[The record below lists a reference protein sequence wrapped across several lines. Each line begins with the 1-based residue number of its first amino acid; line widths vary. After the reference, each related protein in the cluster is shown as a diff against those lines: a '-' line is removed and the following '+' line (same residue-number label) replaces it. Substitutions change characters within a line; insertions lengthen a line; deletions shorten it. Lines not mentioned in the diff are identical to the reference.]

1 MSRAAYG
8 GAPLLAALA
17 VAAAACIAAAAAV
30 APAAHAQ
37 SAEPPVVAIG
47 ALMTE
52 PGQEFD
58 DANRTAVLR
67 YAVDR
72 FNEQSAGFDLALNV
86 TMITR
91 GSEPAKLVEAY
102 DGGAG
107 PLFYIGPTTSQG
119 LENIRE
125 DEASMDVLG
134 KTILVSPSS
143 EAPQLAIAGDR
154 IFRLAINVER
164 QGAILVGEMESA
176 GIGSLIT
183 VARDD
188 AWGRQLAEFVNARA
202 AESGIS
208 SAANI
213 TFSNSTDAAYWQDI
227 ARQVENSAAGSDST
241 GVFFAGYGQSYPSM
255 AAAGAGSAAL
265 GETAWFAPSTALVA
279 SSPLPAGA
287 VRDFSAAVGLTI
299 LEQDVPESGLTRA
312 IDANLSSPDPV
323 SFYEYSAYDSVFVL
337 GGAIAAAGGPSA
349 DAASVAAALPDAALN
364 YTGAIG
370 GILLDKNGDLR
381 APDSFTVW
389 KADRGTGELA
399 ESGTTAT
406 PVTRIGALV
415 ALGYQDWPDDLTL
428 DGLRLA
434 AADYNEGADD
444 SLVKLIAYNITGRN
458 VSDMLRAAHD
468 GGDGPSIYVGPSLSS
483 RLASIADYANDT
495 GIVLFSTGSEA
506 ESLSIPDD
514 RIFRMAVS
522 TDRQAAYMG
531 RTMADRGMESVVMLL
546 RNDEWGLS
554 LNRTLAETLSTLG
567 VDVAA
572 TVPFAP
578 DGEADW
584 PRVIERASAAV
595 AANNAT
601 MLVAFVGLIND
612 LDGLAAA
619 AAMDPASRAA
629 LTGEEWFVT
638 TSTVSSVGFP
648 AIQDP
653 TTAAFASDVVNMT
666 AIDNDVVWNNILPE
680 SLSSPANCGAYDD
693 AVAGNYLRAYFEC
706 NVPGTWFYEF
716 AAYDTLFVLGDAIRS
731 SAASGDAASG
741 DAAAAV
747 AAAIPAAAEAHVG
760 ILGDIAL
767 NANGDLLTPDR
778 FGIWYVKNGTWTDTG
793 IRKSTPVVDIGALAA
808 VGDKDYPDDL
818 TVRALRQAVEDYNNA
833 ESRGLFVNLAVHNIT
848 GRDALAV
855 LSGAHGGGT
864 GPFIYVGPTLSSN
877 LARVAGPANDHGVV
891 LFSPGSEAQSLA
903 VAGDSI
909 FRMTISSAR
918 QGALIG
924 GMMADAGVES
934 AVLLVR
940 DDEWGR
946 SLNASIGGALR
957 EGGAEVAATVAFA
970 AGGEANWTRAVS
982 DVSAAIAAAA
992 ASGGDSPASVGV
1004 AFVGVENDQN
1014 SLAAAWQAASAT
1026 ALTDGV
1032 RWFVTPSGISSSPR
1046 IPDDAARSFATAAN
1060 MTGIAID
1067 VGDSAARAALD
1078 AAVPGLSFYEYA
1090 AYDTLHVLGGAL
1102 EYNLATG
1109 REHTQASVGLAIPVA
1124 AKAYEGVLGDVELDA
1139 NGDLLAPD
1147 RFAVWR
1153 VADGVWTDTGET
1165 RRAPAPAPPAAPAG
1179 CGDEGT
1185 TCITLGELHL
1195 PEADALAPRINGE
1208 VHAAYELAVRDY
1220 NAERAA
1226 ENSTLRLRLE
1236 TVTLAFAS
1244 PTDGV
1249 AAAYD
1254 GGDGIVAYLGPT
1266 FSSVAAALEQFTGD
1280 SRTVMVSPTSQATS
1294 QPSHARDDGLF
1305 RLSLN
1310 DNYEADLLAIAANR
1324 EGVGT
1329 VVPVVITAYGPSY
1342 EQEVRRESESLEM
1355 DVLDTVH
1362 IPHPNQD
1369 QSGTVAEINSRV
1381 AAAVAA
1387 GADPSS
1393 IGLLVVSFSQELH
1406 DIAHYAVE
1414 YPLLRQVKWFEPGH
1428 LFPPQPIEDPETLR
1442 LAQVAAFHSIS
1453 WDLPQTPKFERVHRT
1468 LTASGG
1474 VEPQHYAYSAYDSV
1488 YLLADAANRSMAA
1501 AGGGAYTGADVAAR
1515 MHAAAAGLEGL
1526 LGGDLRLDANGDRVS
1541 PSQVTIWRTTPG
1553 TGAWTDTG
1561 DQAELDRTCSISLS
1575 MPELAFGN
1583 VGAGGTSDA
1592 LAQSIGNTGTLP
1604 LDGLEIEAGGWLDA
1618 DGAEVLPA
1626 NATSIMV
1633 GEGGD
1638 GWKPLG
1644 ALFMVEP
1651 EEGPTEAMFRLGVPQ
1666 GLPPGAAGP
1675 ASQLVTY
1682 TASCEMPG

>member
-1 MSRAAYG
+1 MSRVAYG

-17 VAAAACIAAAAAV
+17 VVAAAAACIAAVAAV
-30 APAAHAQ
+30 PAAHAQ

-91 GSEPAKLVEAY
+91 GAEPARLVEAY
-102 DGGAG
+102 DNGTG

-119 LENIRE
+119 LENIRGNN
-125 DEASMDVLG
+125 ASMAVLG
-134 KTILVSPSS
+134 KTVLVSPSS

-176 GIGSLIT
+176 GIASLVT

-202 AESGIS
+202 AERGIA

-213 TFSNSTDAAYWQDI
+213 TFSNSTDAAYWQGI
-227 ARQVENSAAGSDST
+227 ARQVEGGAAGPNT

-255 AAAGAGSAAL
+255 AAAGTGSAAL
-265 GETAWFAPSTALVA
+265 AGTTWFAPSTALVA

-312 IDANLSSPDPV
+312 IDANLTSADPV

-337 GGAIAAAGGPSA
+337 GSAIAAAGGPSA
-349 DAASVAAALPDAALN
+349 DAASVAEALPAAALN

-370 GILLDKNGDLR
+370 GIILDKNGDLR
-381 APDSFTVW
+381 APDGFTVW
-389 KADRGTGELA
+389 KADRDTGELA
-399 ESGTTAT
+399 ESATTAT
-406 PVTRIGALV
+406 PVTRIGALL

-434 AADYNEGADD
+434 AADYNEGADE
-444 SLVKLIAYNITGRN
+444 SLVKLIAYNITGLDIRD
-458 VSDMLRAAHD
+458 VLRAAHD
-468 GGDGPSIYVGPSLSS
+468 GGNGPSIYVGPSLSS
-483 RLASIADYANDT
+483 RLASIAAYANDT

-506 ESLSIPDD
+506 ESLSIPGD

-531 RTMADRGMESVVMLL
+531 STMADRGVESVVMLL

-554 LNRTLAETLSTLG
+554 LNGTLTETLASLG

-578 DGEADW
+578 DGGADW

-619 AAMDPASRAA
+619 AATDPASRAA

-648 AIQDP
+648 TIQDP

-666 AIDNDVVWNNILPE
+666 AIDNDVVWNNNLPDP
-680 SLSSPANCGAYDD
+680 LSIPDNCGAYED
-693 AVAGNYLRAYFEC
+693 AVGGNYLRAYFEC
-706 NVPGTWFYEF
+706 NVRNTWFYEF
-716 AAYDTLFVLGDAIRS
+716 AAYDTLFVLGEAIRS
-731 SAASGDAASG
+731 SMLTGTSGD
-741 DAAAAV
+741 AAAV

-808 VGDKDYPDDL
+808 LGDRDYPDDL
-818 TVRALRQAVEDYNNA
+818 TARALRQAVEDYNNA
-833 ESRGLFVNLAVHNIT
+833 ESRSLFVNLAVHNIT

-877 LARVAGPANDHGVV
+877 LARVAQPANDHGVV

-909 FRMTISSAR
+909 FRMTISAAR

-924 GMMADAGVES
+924 GMMADAGVQS

-946 SLNASIGGALR
+946 SLNASIGDALR
-957 EGGAEVAATVAFA
+957 EGGADVAASVAFA
-970 AGGEANWTRAVS
+970 AGGEANWTAAVA
-982 DVSAAIAAAA
+982 DVSAAISAAATA
-992 ASGGDSPASVGV
+992 PGGDGAPAPVVGV

-1014 SLAAAWQAASAT
+1014 SLAAAWQAANAT

-1032 RWFVTPSGISSSPR
+1032 RWFVTPSGISASPR
-1046 IPDDAARSFATAAN
+1046 IPDDAARSFATASR
-1060 MTGIAID
+1060 MTGIAIG
-1067 VGDSAARAALD
+1067 VGDNAARAALD

-1124 AKAYEGVLGDVELDA
+1124 AKAYEGVLGNIELDA

-1147 RFAVWR
+1147 RFAVWQ
-1153 VADGVWTDTGET
+1153 VANGTWTDTGET
-1165 RRAPAPAPPAAPAG
+1165 RRAPAAAPAAAPAG

-1236 TVTLAFAS
+1236 TVTLSFAS
-1244 PTDGV
+1244 PVDGV

-1310 DNYEADLLAIAANR
+1310 DNYEADLLAIAAND
-1324 EGVGT
+1324 EGVEM

-1342 EQEVRRESESLEM
+1342 EQEVRRESESLGM

-1369 QSGTVAEINSRV
+1369 QSGTVSEINSRV
-1381 AAAVAA
+1381 AAAVAS

-1414 YPLLRQVKWFEPGH
+1414 YPLLRQAKWFEPGH

-1453 WDLPQTPKFERVHRT
+1453 WDLEQTPRFERVHRT
-1468 LTASGG
+1468 LTASAG

-1488 YLLADAANRSMAA
+1488 YLLADAVNRSLAA
-1501 AGGGAYTGADVAAR
+1501 TGGGSYAGADVAAQ
-1515 MHAAAAGLEGL
+1515 MHTAAEGLDGL
-1526 LGGDLRLDANGDRVS
+1526 LGGELRLDANGDRVS
-1541 PSQVTIWRTTPG
+1541 PSGIVIWRTAPG

-1561 DQAELDRTCSISLS
+1561 DRDALDSTCSISLS

-1583 VGAGGTSDA
+1583 VGAGGTSGA
-1592 LAQSIGNTGTLP
+1592 LAQSIGNVGTLP

-1618 DGAEVLPA
+1618 GGAEVLPA
-1626 NATSIMV
+1626 SATSIMAG
-1633 GEGGD
+1633 GEG
-1638 GWKPLG
+1638 WEPLG
-1644 ALFMVEP
+1644 APFTAEP
-1651 EEGPTEAMFRLGVPQ
+1651 SAGPTEAMFRLDVPQ
-1666 GLPPGAAGP
+1666 DLPAGSAGP
-1675 ASQLVTY
+1675 ASQLITY
-1682 TASCEMPG
+1682 TATCGMPR